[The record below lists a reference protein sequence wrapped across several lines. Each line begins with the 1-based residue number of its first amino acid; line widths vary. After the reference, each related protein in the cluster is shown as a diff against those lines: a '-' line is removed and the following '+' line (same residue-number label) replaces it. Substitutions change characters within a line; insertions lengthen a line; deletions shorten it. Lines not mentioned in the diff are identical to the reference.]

1 MDVWW
6 EKNKMKNKHIIDMG
20 KALEE
25 KKAMQNVFV
34 REQGY
39 PSSVLTL
46 VIEYYSGESNKNKK

>member
-1 MDVWW
+1 
-6 EKNKMKNKHIIDMG
+6 MKNKHIIDME

-25 KKAMQNVFV
+25 KDQMQKIFV

-46 VIEYYSGESNKNKK
+46 VIKHYSGESNKNKK